1 MLEVLAKVLFISQ
14 HDQETSLSSTSQ
26 NTPQNV
32 NAKYKG
38 CLGMQKREK
47 YLNPIWNDI
56 FYSSNIVLLLKGK
69 ITVN

>member
-47 YLNPIWNDI
+47 YLNPI
-56 FYSSNIVLLLKGK
+56 
-69 ITVN
+69 